1 MRHKQRTEDA
11 TGAAGAHQPL
21 ADLAE
26 QQHGVVSIRQL
37 EGLGYSRDAVSRAS
51 RSGRLHRLHRGVYA
65 VGHRSLTWHSHCLAA
80 IFACEP
86 NAFASHTTAA
96 WLWGL
101 LQSRPGTF
109 HITATTRRHAKR
121 TVSLHY
127 ARLADEDHAIREGIP
142 VTSLARTLLDLAAA
156 GPTSRLARGIE
167 RSEEQGLF
175 DLRLVDALLE
185 RAGHHPG
192 MARLRHALAIY
203 RDEPAFTRSRLER
216 RFLDLVRQAGLPVP
230 SMGFNE
236 GGYELD
242 AYWQP
247 ERFAVELDV
256 YETHGSRAAF
266 EDDRLRQE
274 NLKLM
279 GIEMIRVTGPRL
291 DREPKRVIERV
302 AALLAQRR
310 RQLRG
315 EPDATP
321 ALPRPPG
328 RQGSDGA
335 PLESAIRTPSA

>member
-1 MRHKQRTEDA
+1 MPDKERT
-11 TGAAGAHQPL
+11 HQAL

-26 QQHGVVSIRQL
+26 QQHGVVSTRQL
-37 EGLGYSRDAVSRAS
+37 TALGYSRDSVSDAAGA
-51 RSGRLHRLHRGVYA
+51 GRLHRLYRGVYA
-65 VGHRSLTWHSHCLAA
+65 VGHTSLTWESRCLAA
-80 IFACEP
+80 VLSCSP
-86 NAFASHTTAA
+86 NAFASHLSAA

-101 LQSRPGTF
+101 LASRPGTF
-109 HITATTRRHAKR
+109 HVSATTRRHKR
-121 TVSLHY
+121 DDLHLHY
-127 ARLADEDHAIREGIP
+127 ARLVDDDCATCDGIP
-142 VTSLARTLLDLAAA
+142 VTALPRTLLDLAATLSA
-156 GPTSRLARGIE
+156 TRLDRAIE
-167 RSEEQGLF
+167 RSEERGFF
-175 DLRLVDALLE
+175 DLRAVNGLLR
-185 RAGHHPG
+185 RAGSHRG
-192 MARLRHALAIY
+192 VGSLRRALEIY

-216 RFLDLVRQAGLPVP
+216 RFLDLVRKAGLPVP
-230 SMGFNE
+230 STGFNE

-242 AYWQP
+242 AYWQS

-315 EPDATP
+315 EGEAV
-321 ALPRPPG
+321 
-328 RQGSDGA
+328 
-335 PLESAIRTPSA
+335 RTPPSDRL